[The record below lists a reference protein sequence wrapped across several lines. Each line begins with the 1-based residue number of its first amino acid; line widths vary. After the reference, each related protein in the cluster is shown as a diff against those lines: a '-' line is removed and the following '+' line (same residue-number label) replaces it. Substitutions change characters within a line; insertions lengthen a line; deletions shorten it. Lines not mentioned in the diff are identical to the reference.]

1 MRARLT
7 ALLAVLGSAGCAGH
21 TTGDASDGGG
31 NAACATIAAPLDAHL
46 AHVSATG
53 ANATAI
59 AQALD
64 VLFAAQ
70 SPPVNPGQTY
80 AIPTLDCGDV
90 EPPFGGGGYA
100 CTFQLQPSSGAAIA
114 VTANPPSTL
123 AQGLYDA
130 LTAAGATTCDQGHGP
145 HVVLQNM
152 TVSPGE
158 AQYDDVSHDASFP
171 TPNLVVHGAD
181 AESLVAAFAAAGID
195 DCDPTRYVFL
205 ICSTLS
211 GAPSCSYQWMPLDK
225 VGSSYALPACGSGV
239 GSSGPTLAAA
249 PSLAI
254 WRAVQRAATDAGF
267 HPLSGTIAQANV
279 VNARYFTWNG
289 STLTATMTMDDATP
303 P

>member
-1 MRARLT
+1 MCVT
-7 ALLAVLGSAGCAGH
+7 ALVLMLGSASCAGH
-21 TTGDASDGGG
+21 TSGNASDGGG
-31 NAACATIAAPLDAHL
+31 NAACSTIAAPLDAHL

-100 CTFQLQPSSGAAIA
+100 CTLQVQPSSSGAAIA
-114 VTANPPSTL
+114 ITANPPSTL

-130 LTAAGATTCDQGHGP
+130 LNAAGAITCDQSHGP
-145 HVVLQNM
+145 HVVLQSM
-152 TVSPGE
+152 TVSPGGV
-158 AQYDDVSHDASFP
+158 QYNDVSHEASFP
-171 TPNLVVHGAD
+171 TPNLVVHGPDAD
-181 AESLVAAFAAAGID
+181 SLVAAFAAAGID

-205 ICSTLS
+205 ICGTLS

-225 VGSSYALPACGSGV
+225 VGSSYALPTCGSGV
-239 GSSGPTLAAA
+239 ASLGPTLPAA

-254 WRAVQRAATDAGF
+254 WRAIQTAATDTGF
-267 HPLSGTIAQANV
+267 HPLNGTVAQATI
-279 VNARYFTWNG
+279 VNARYFTWDG
-289 STLTATMTMDDATP
+289 STLTVTMTMDDATP